1 MLRSPFDTGKI
12 PVRDKV
18 IEDMESFQS
27 LCRAGLEVVKKGP
40 TVVIMETRGRSN
52 LWVTA
57 RKRLDGDDYFK
68 NDESSGVTIIL
79 LNIMNR
85 FGEDIIGFVNI
96 KKIINDELNGDPC
109 VCPEF
114 VELISAKKVTVIG
127 DCLLKHFKRL
137 ENSFGGIEGSN
148 YVTLHD
154 LTERWRRHKFEIGEA
169 CEVKL
174 NSHEI
179 TDSSSTSTRSSK
191 TKPTIKIR
199 TKAFLIGTTPRISV
213 VLNTSMGST
222 KSFLR

>member
-1 MLRSPFDTGKI
+1 MRNEINRGPDIWADVETGHLPPDKRWEADRSKAELVERQRQRVMLRSPFDTGKI

-18 IEDMESFQS
+18 IEDMESFRS

-40 TVVIMETRGRSN
+40 TVVVMETRGRSN

-114 VELISAKKVTVIG
+114 VELISAKKVTVWPR
-127 DCLLKHFKRL
+127 KL
-137 ENSFGGIEGSN
+137 EAILSQRPG
-148 YVTLHD
+148 YL
-154 LTERWRRHKFEIGEA
+154 
-169 CEVKL
+169 
-174 NSHEI
+174 
-179 TDSSSTSTRSSK
+179 
-191 TKPTIKIR
+191 
-199 TKAFLIGTTPRISV
+199 
-213 VLNTSMGST
+213 
-222 KSFLR
+222 